1 MHLVQCSTLPYA
13 QVMEWS
19 LRELRFFVAAADEGS
34 FTDAAVRLYVSQAA
48 VSRTVAGLERTVGDR
63 LLRRVP
69 RGCELTSTG
78 QQLLPHARRVLS
90 EAARFTEFLTSRHGT
105 LRLGYAWA
113 ALGRH
118 TAPLQRAWA
127 KEHEAIELE
136 LVRHNLPSAGLA
148 EGLCDVAVVRRP
160 VDEKRFESIVVGLER
175 RLVAFASDDAQWSRR
190 RQVSMAE
197 IGDRVVIIDPR
208 VGTTNSQLWLG
219 DDHQPQFIEASD
231 VDGWLDAIAA
241 GRGVGTTA
249 EATAHH
255 HPRPGVAY
263 RPIKD
268 GPRIPVRLAWWR
280 DDPPT
285 GLNDLVNAITTVYA
299 TER

>member
-1 MHLVQCSTLPYA
+1 MTLVHVLVLPYA
-13 QVMEWS
+13 WVMEWS
-19 LRELRFFVAAADEGS
+19 LRELRFFVTAAEAGS
-34 FTDAAVRLYVSQAA
+34 FTEAAAQLYVSQAA
-48 VSRTVAGLERTVGDR
+48 VSRTIAGLENTVGDR

-90 EAARFTEFLTSRHGT
+90 EAERFTDFLTSRHDV

-118 TAPLQRAWA
+118 TARLQRDWA
-127 KEHEAIELE
+127 QRHDALELE
-136 LVRHNLPSAGLA
+136 LLRHNSPTAGLA
-148 EGLCDVAVVRRP
+148 EGRCDVAIVRRP
-160 VDEKRFESIVVGLER
+160 VDEKRFDSLVVGLER
-175 RLVAFASDDAQWSRR
+175 RLVAFASDDPQWSRR
-190 RQVSMAE
+190 RQLSMAE
-197 IGDRVVIIDPR
+197 IADRTVIIDVR
-208 VGTTNSQLWLG
+208 VGTTSSQLWHG
-219 DDHQPQFIEASD
+219 ADHPPRFIEATD

-255 HPRPGVAY
+255 HPRPGVTY

-280 DDPPT
+280 DHHPN
-285 GLNDLVNAITTVYA
+285 GLGDLVDAVTQLYA
-299 TER
+299 AT

>member
-1 MHLVQCSTLPYA
+1 MD
-13 QVMEWS
+13 WS
-19 LRELRFFVAAADEGS
+19 LRELRFFVTAAEAGS
-34 FTDAAVRLYVSQAA
+34 FTEAAAQLYVSQAA
-48 VSRTVAGLERTVGDR
+48 VSRTIASLEKTAGDR

-78 QQLLPHARRVLS
+78 QQVLPHARRVLA
-90 EAARFTEFLTSRHGT
+90 EAERFTDFLTSRHDV

-118 TAPLQRAWA
+118 TARLQRDWA
-127 KEHEAIELE
+127 ARHDALELE
-136 LVRHNLPSAGLA
+136 LLRHNSPTAGLA
-148 EGLCDVAVVRRP
+148 EGLCDVAIVRRP
-160 VDEKRFESIVVGLER
+160 VDEKRFDSLVVGLER
-175 RLVAFASDDAQWSRR
+175 RLVAFASDDPQWSRR
-190 RQVSMAE
+190 RQLSMAE
-197 IGDRVVIIDPR
+197 IADRTVIIDPR
-208 VGTTNSQLWLG
+208 VGTTSSQLWHG
-219 DDHQPQFIEASD
+219 ADHPPRFIESTD

-255 HPRPGVAY
+255 HPRPGVTY

-280 DDPPT
+280 DHHPN
-285 GLNDLVNAITTVYA
+285 GLGDLVDAVTQLYA
-299 TER
+299 AT

>member
-1 MHLVQCSTLPYA
+1 
-13 QVMEWS
+13 MEWS
-19 LRELRFFVAAADEGS
+19 LRELRFFIAAAETGS
-34 FTDAAVRLYVSQAA
+34 FTEAAAQLYVSQAA
-48 VSRTVAGLERTVGDR
+48 VSRTIAGLEKTVGDR

-90 EAARFTEFLTSRHGT
+90 EAERFTDFLTSRHDV

-118 TAPLQRAWA
+118 TARLQRDWA
-127 KEHEAIELE
+127 QRHDALELE
-136 LVRHNLPSAGLA
+136 LLRHNSPTAGLA
-148 EGLCDVAVVRRP
+148 EGRCDVAIVRRP
-160 VDEKRFESIVVGLER
+160 VDEKRFDSLVVGLER
-175 RLVAFASDDAQWSRR
+175 RLVAFASDDPQWSRR
-190 RQVSMAE
+190 RQLSMAE
-197 IGDRVVIIDPR
+197 IADRTVIIDVR
-208 VGTTNSQLWLG
+208 VGTTSSQLWHG
-219 DDHQPQFIEASD
+219 ADHPPRFIEATD

-255 HPRPGVAY
+255 HPRPGVTY

-280 DDPPT
+280 DHHPN
-285 GLNDLVNAITTVYA
+285 GLGDLVDAVTQLYA
-299 TER
+299 AT